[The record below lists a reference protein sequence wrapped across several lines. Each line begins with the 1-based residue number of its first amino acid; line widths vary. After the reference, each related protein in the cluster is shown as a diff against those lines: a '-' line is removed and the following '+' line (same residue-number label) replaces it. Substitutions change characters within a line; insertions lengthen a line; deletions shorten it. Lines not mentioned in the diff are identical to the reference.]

1 MVSGNGRF
9 NTDISMKLNPTF
21 GFSMLLLLGMS
32 SAAQAMEIRPSR
44 QQLESMTNQYMLSAQ
59 TEHHGSRSPWQ
70 GTPRRGFAETFEQT
84 SPSESL
90 FPHRS
95 SGRANQ

>member
-21 GFSMLLLLGMS
+21 GFSMLLLLGIAS
-32 SAAQAMEIRPSR
+32 PAKAMELAPTT

-59 TEHHGSRSPWQ
+59 TGHHGSRSPWE
-70 GTPRRGFAETFEQT
+70 GTPRRGFAETFNNQ
-84 SPSESL
+84 SQSESL
-90 FPHRS
+90 FPHRG
-95 SGRANQ
+95 SGR